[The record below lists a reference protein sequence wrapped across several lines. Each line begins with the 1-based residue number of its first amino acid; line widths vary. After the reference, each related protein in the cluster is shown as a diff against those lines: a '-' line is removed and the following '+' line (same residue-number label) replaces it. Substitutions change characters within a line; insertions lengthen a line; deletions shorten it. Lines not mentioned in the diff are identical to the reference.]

1 MPRVTVL
8 MDDTTVDQ
16 LAASGHRLLACV
28 AVRAA
33 PRGVP
38 LLWFQ
43 TGTFAMSTDLAWNTD
58 YAAYTAPAGDGVT
71 LRNTYPA
78 DLGATLLVTAATGTG
93 RVEAQGAPGALTVLN
108 QTTTGFGAGLAQSAP
123 DGRTAPVCAI
133 PLFGGTKAVVE
144 PLPRVFLEMT
154 AQPRATGLPLTAA
167 DGPGVLIDL
176 DPAGRTIHF
185 DLNSGWSP
193 TGPWAEAVPTGT
205 ALGPLLVTDRP
216 P

>member
-1 MPRVTVL
+1 MLRVTVL
-8 MDDTTVDQ
+8 MDDTTVDR
-16 LAASGHRLLACV
+16 LAAGGYRLLACV

-33 PRGVP
+33 PRGEP

-43 TGTFAMSTDLAWNTD
+43 TGTFAMSTDLVWDTG
-58 YAAYTAPAGDGVT
+58 YSAYTAPAGDGVT

-93 RVEAQGAPGALTVLN
+93 HVEVQGSPGAITVLN
-108 QTTTGFGAGLAQSAP
+108 QTKTGFGAGLAQSAP
-123 DGRTAPVCAI
+123 NGRAAPVCAL
-133 PLFGGTKAVVE
+133 PLFGGAKAVVE

-154 AQPRATGLPLTAA
+154 AQPRSTGLPLAAA

-176 DPAGRTIHF
+176 DPAGRAVRF
-185 DLNSGWSP
+185 DLNNGWS

-205 ALGPLLVTDRP
+205 ALGPLLVTDRLP
-216 P
+216 